1 MSNKSTEMIG
11 MDRCFRPVHVGDTVQ
26 DLHGERYA
34 VTERGTCK
42 GADGKEVNF
51 SDIHAPELVLP
62 ADAAPGQPREAAAA
76 TEAQTKR
83 HAYDE
88 PKLGT
93 PGRKA
98 QREPQ
103 TAQETAE
110 NAAPVRPT
118 RKKVEKPK
126 TAAPAITR
134 RVYRGRE
141 NKSGF
146 VRLTIVARAAGY
158 TLGHQTDVARAAG
171 FEVVKD
177 KNGQPCVKLE
187 DRAAVEELLA
197 SAAAGE
203 AGHVKADGR
212 PAERIR
218 PSWEAIKEKIDKK
231 QKKGVVPPGV
241 VKVPIKGFEDVLV
254 HPVNPPKPA
263 KLPAVEIRPLES
275 VPVITAEEAAMLER
289 LIQPVEIDLQ
299 PASDEALVA
308 ELRRRGWAV
317 TCEKHITL

>member
-34 VTERGTCK
+34 VTDRGTCK

-62 ADAAPGQPREAAAA
+62 ADATPGQPQEAAAA

-103 TAQETAE
+103 EAPETAE
-110 NAAPVRPT
+110 NAAPVRPV
-118 RKKVEKPK
+118 RKKAEKPEK
-126 TAAPAITR
+126 AAPAITR

-141 NKSGF
+141 NKSGL
-146 VRLTIVARAAGY
+146 VRLSKLAQYVGYAGGRPTAIARE
-158 TLGHQTDVARAAG
+158 AG
-171 FEVVKD
+171 FEIVKD
-177 KNGQPCVKLE
+177 KNNNPCVKLQ

-197 SAAAGE
+197 RQACPEEKVPTSGE
-203 AGHVKADGR
+203 ILEKAL
-212 PAERIR
+212 
-218 PSWEAIKEKIDKK
+218 KK
-231 QKKGVVPPGV
+231 QKEVVVRPRQ
-241 VKVPIKGFEDVLV
+241 E
-254 HPVNPPKPA
+254 PA
-263 KLPAVEIRPLES
+263 KLPEVEINPFDDA
-275 VPVITAEEAAMLER
+275 PVISAEEAAMLEG

-308 ELRRRGWAV
+308 ELRRRGWTV